1 MSKSHFGLDNKIILN
16 TYKQVNFSI
25 HNKVNEL
32 PLSIFIHT
40 VNLFK
45 AKYVKIEGYTV
56 RKRNIKAGLSCPFQ

>member
-40 VNLFK
+40 INLFK
-45 AKYVKIEGYTV
+45 AKYVKIEGYSI
-56 RKRNIKAGLSCPFQ
+56 R